1 MTQEKLKGEA
11 LLQMFL
17 KLSFA
22 NLSRIKIA
30 IQCGYYTSTTAED
43 GKTAVKADLDAF
55 YDAVLEAKGISRDY

>member
-1 MTQEKLKGEA
+1 MSQERLKGEA

-22 NLSRIKIA
+22 NLSRTKIA

-43 GKTAVKADLDAF
+43 GQSSIEADFRRIL
-55 YDAVLEAKGISRDY
+55 